1 MSVHQLYL
9 ADNKWMRDVL
19 KWLLEGELA
28 NDCKPGGADNER
40 EDMEVVDKAQWNYSN
55 SFV

>member
-1 MSVHQLYL
+1 M
-9 ADNKWMRDVL
+9 D
-19 KWLLEGELA
+19 EGHTEVALRGRVS
-28 NDCKPGGADNER
+28 KRLQTRGADNER

>member
-1 MSVHQLYL
+1 MDEGHTEVAFRGSVRRRRQT
-9 ADNKWMRDVL
+9 R
-19 KWLLEGELA
+19 
-28 NDCKPGGADNER
+28 GADNER